1 MLAGCDVISL
11 IPIADAEAARAFYET
26 TLGLRFISD
35 DNFALVFEVNG
46 RFLRLTKVEK
56 LTPQPF
62 SIIGWQVPDAEATV
76 QALAAAGV
84 EFERY
89 GFMEQDELGIWAV
102 PDGSAKVAWF
112 KDPDGN
118 LLSLVESPHD
128 DADAPS

>member
-1 MLAGCDVISL
+1 MLGAHDVISL
-11 IPIADAEAARAFYET
+11 IPIVDAKAARSFYEK

-35 DNFALVFEVNG
+35 DDFALVFEVNG
-46 RFLRLTKVEK
+46 RFLRLTKVQE

-76 QALAAAGV
+76 RALAKAGV

-89 GFMEQDELGIWAV
+89 GFMDQDELGIWAV

-128 DADAPS
+128 DATASA

>member
-1 MLAGCDVISL
+1 MAGMLSRCDVISL
-11 IPIADAEAARAFYET
+11 IPVKDADAARAFYEK

-35 DNFALVFEVNG
+35 DDFALVFEVNG
-46 RFLRLTKVEK
+46 RFLRLTKVKE
-56 LTPQPF
+56 LEPQPF
-62 SIIGWQVPDAEATV
+62 SIIGWQVPDATATV
-76 QALAAAGV
+76 KGLTDEGV

-89 GFMEQDELGIWAV
+89 GFMEQDDLGIWTV

-128 DADAPS
+128 EP